1 MNYNFKWDPLKALAN
16 YRKHGVRFEE
26 AATVFKDPG
35 AMTLFDP
42 DHSEQEDRWITM
54 GISGRGRLLVVC
66 HTFMEENSS
75 SVTIRIFSSRKATR
89 KEAGQ
94 YGK

>member
-1 MNYNFKWDPLKALAN
+1 
-16 YRKHGVRFEE
+16 
-26 AATVFKDPG
+26 
-35 AMTLFDP
+35 MTLFDP
-42 DHSEQEDRWITM
+42 DHGEQEDRWITM